1 MYGTQVRNLHNLP
14 DILNICDRPF
24 SIKGTTDAYIYHY
37 NYTHHVS
44 AANGAV
50 MLFELKKEANKS
62 KHQLQAMLQLL
73 CADYLSQF
81 TPFVVLTDL
90 NSDWYI
96 YNIDVQNQQA
106 VVVQRHFRHSNSAK
120 KFIEDILRVEQ
131 QPLIGK
137 SVAAN
142 MSGLPISVSRL
153 SHHLSQQ
160 ISTTQSH
167 GHPMVDLLDDM
178 DEQEQRLYRFSI
190 FMSQLRYNPV
200 FHEFIEEK
208 CSEQAGSSI
217 DYTNMF
223 S

>member
-1 MYGTQVRNLHNLP
+1 MLSVPVYPLL
-14 DILNICDRPF
+14 PF

-44 AANGAV
+44 AADGAI
-50 MLFELKKEANKS
+50 MLFGLKKEANQS
-62 KHQLQAMLQLL
+62 KHQLQAILQLL

-96 YNIDVQNQQA
+96 YNIDIQNQQP
-106 VVVQRHFRHSNSAK
+106 VIVQRHFDHSNSAT
-120 KFIEDILRVEQ
+120 KFIEDTLRVEQ

-153 SHHLSQQ
+153 SHHFSQH

-167 GHPMVDLLDDM
+167 GHPMAEFLDDM
-178 DEQEQRLYRFSI
+178 DEKEQHLYRFSI

-200 FHEFIEEK
+200 FKDFIDEK
-208 CSEQAGSSI
+208 CSEQASSSI
-217 DYTNMF
+217 DYTSMF